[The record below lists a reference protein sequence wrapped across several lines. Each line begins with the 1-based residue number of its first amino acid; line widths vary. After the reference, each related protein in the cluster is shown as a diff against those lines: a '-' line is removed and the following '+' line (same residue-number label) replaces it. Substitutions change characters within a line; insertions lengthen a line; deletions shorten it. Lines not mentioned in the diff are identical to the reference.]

1 MAKIPDFKYAPMF
14 QTGKD
19 DTEYYLLTKDGVSV
33 GEFEGNKILKV
44 TPEALTLLS
53 QQAFHDVSFLLRR
66 THNEQV
72 AKILKDPE
80 ASENDKYVALTFLRN
95 AEVACKGKLPLCQD
109 TGTAIIHG
117 EKGQQV
123 WTGFNDEEALSK
135 GVYNTYTQDNLRYSQ
150 NAPLT
155 MYDEVNT
162 CCNLPAQIDLEAT
175 EGMEYRFLCVTK
187 GGGSANKSYLYQ
199 MTKAIIQ
206 NPGTLVP
213 FLVEKMKSLGTAA
226 CPPYHIAFVIGG
238 TSAEKTM
245 LTVKLASTHYYDNLP
260 TTGDETGR
268 AFRDVELENLLLQEA
283 YKIGLGAQ
291 FGGKYMAHD
300 VRVIRLPRH
309 GASCPIGL
317 GVSCS
322 ADRNIKA
329 KINKDGIWIEK
340 MDDKPYELIPE
351 ELRNAGEGNV
361 VKIDL
366 NRPIKEVCK
375 QLSQYPVSTRVSLN
389 GTIIVAR
396 DIAHAKLKARLDAG
410 EDLPQYFKDHPILYA
425 GPAKT
430 PEGMP
435 CGSMGPTTANRMDP
449 YVDEFQDHGGS
460 LIMLAKGNRT
470 DVVTEACKKHG
481 GFYLG
486 SIGGPAAVLSMNS
499 IKSIECVEYPE
510 LGMEAIWKIE
520 VEDFPAFILVDDKGN
535 DFFKQLKPWSP
546 GCNLK

>member
-1 MAKIPDFKYAPMF
+1 MAEFKYAPMF
-14 QTGKD
+14 QLGPD
-19 DTEYYLLTKDGVSV
+19 ETEYYKIPDSEKLVSV
-33 GEFEGNKILKV
+33 SDFEGHPILKIKE
-44 TPEALTLLS
+44 EALSLMART
-53 QQAFHDVSFLLRR
+53 AFRDVSFLLRR
-66 THNEQV
+66 SHNEQV
-72 AKILKDPE
+72 AKILRDPE

-95 AEVACKGKLPLCQD
+95 AEVASKGKLPLCQD

-123 WTGFNDEEALSK
+123 WTGGCDEEALSL
-135 GVYNTYTQDNLRYSQ
+135 GVYKTYTEENLRYSQ
-150 NAPLT
+150 NAPLD
-155 MYDEVNT
+155 MYREVNT
-162 CCNLPAQIDLEAT
+162 KCNLPAQIDIEAC

-187 GGGSANKSYLYQ
+187 GGGSANKTYLYQ
-199 MTKAIIQ
+199 ETKARIQ

-213 FLVEKMKSLGTAA
+213 FLVEKMRSLGTAA

-238 TSAEKTM
+238 TSAEKNL
-245 LTVKLASTHYYDNLP
+245 LTVKLASTHYYDALP

-268 AFRDVELENLLLQEA
+268 AFRDVELEEQLLRESR
-283 YKIGLGAQ
+283 KIGLGAQ

-300 VRVIRLPRH
+300 VRVVRLPRH

-322 ADRNIKA
+322 ADRNIKC
-329 KINKDGIWIEK
+329 KIDRDGVWIEK

-351 ELRNAGEGNV
+351 ELRRAGEGEA
-361 VKIDL
+361 VKVDL
-366 NRPIKEVCK
+366 NRPMREVCA
-375 QLSQYPVSTRVSLN
+375 QLSKYPVSTRLSLN
-389 GTIIVAR
+389 GTIIVGR

-410 EDLPQYFKDHPILYA
+410 EDLPQYMKDHPIYYA

-430 PEGMP
+430 PAGMP

-449 YVDEFQDHGGS
+449 YVDEFQSHGGS

-470 DVVTEACKKHG
+470 QQVTDACRKHG

-486 SIGGPAAVLSMNS
+486 SIGGPAAILAQNN
-499 IKSIECVEYPE
+499 IRSIECVEYPE

-520 VEDFPAFILVDDKGN
+520 VVDFPAFILVDDKGN
-535 DFFKQLKPWSP
+535 DFFKQL
-546 GCNLK
+546 GL